1 MRKLSMVL
9 AAVLS
14 LGVSQLAMAD
24 ACGVYV
30 RAYQAP
36 VKRVVVVAPFHR
48 PVFRWIV
55 WRRDHRCY
63 RYF

>member
-1 MRKLSMVL
+1 MKKLFMVL

-24 ACGVYV
+24 SCGIYA
-30 RAYQAP
+30 RTYQAP

-48 PVFRWIV
+48 PVVRWIA
-55 WRRDHRCY
+55 WHRDHRFY